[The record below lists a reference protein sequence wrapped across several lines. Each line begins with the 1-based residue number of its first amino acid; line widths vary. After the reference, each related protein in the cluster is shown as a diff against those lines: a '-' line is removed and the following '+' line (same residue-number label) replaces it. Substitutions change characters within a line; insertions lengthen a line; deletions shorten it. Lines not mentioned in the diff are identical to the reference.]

1 MLPSI
6 AHRAVSHRVGP
17 SSRWSS
23 SRVGT
28 ALLAVVAL
36 LVLPACVP
44 YVKYEDAV
52 SKLTRAN
59 QVNQDLERT
68 LRDAQIG
75 ETAAG
80 GDLRAAMARIESLE
94 TQNSALTREKEIL
107 EQEKLALMDQ
117 LRDLRRGSSSP
128 ATSSSHP
135 ASRRS
140 ATRRRR

>member
-80 GDLRAAMARIESLE
+80 GG
-94 TQNSALTREKEIL
+94 Q
-107 EQEKLALMDQ
+107 
-117 LRDLRRGSSSP
+117 
-128 ATSSSHP
+128 
-135 ASRRS
+135 
-140 ATRRRR
+140 